1 MKESARELDM
11 TPAWIYTLIPAAI
24 AILGAIIAVN
34 VRPGPI
40 LVSAIQHFAAGVVFA
55 AAAGEIMPDVVHSG
69 ALVATLIGGFAGIGV
84 MLAIRQLERVIEG
97 PAGLLT
103 LVGVDILIDGL
114 VLGIA
119 FAAGAKA
126 GLLLTIALSVEVLFL
141 GLAVTTELS
150 QTVKSRVRIVLVIA
164 ALILLL
170 PLGALVATPIAGLPD
185 QYITAF
191 LSFGLI
197 ALLYLV
203 TEELLVE
210 AHETPDKP
218 WVAAMFFIGFLLLL
232 SLEEVMA

>member
-1 MKESARELDM
+1 M
-11 TPAWIYTLIPAAI
+11 
-24 AILGAIIAVN
+24 
-34 VRPGPI
+34 
-40 LVSAIQHFAAGVVFA
+40 
-55 AAAGEIMPDVVHSG
+55 
-69 ALVATLIGGFAGIGV
+69 
-84 MLAIRQLERVIEG
+84 
-97 PAGLLT
+97 
-103 LVGVDILIDGL
+103 
-114 VLGIA
+114 
-119 FAAGAKA
+119 
-126 GLLLTIALSVEVLFL
+126 
-141 GLAVTTELS
+141 
-150 QTVKSRVRIVLVIA
+150 RIVLVIA

-232 SLEEVMA
+232 SLEELMA

>member
-1 MKESARELDM
+1 M
-11 TPAWIYTLIPAAI
+11 TAAWVYTLIPAAV
-24 AILGAIIAVN
+24 AILGAIVAVN
-34 VRPGPI
+34 VRPGPT

-55 AAAGEIMPDVVHSG
+55 AAAGEIMPDVAHSG
-69 ALVATLIGGFAGIGV
+69 SPIATIVGGFAGIAV
-84 MLAIRQLERVIEG
+84 MLAIRQLERLIKG

-103 LVGVDILIDGL
+103 LVGVDIVIDGL

-150 QTVKSRVRIVLVIA
+150 ETVKSRMRIVLIIA
-164 ALILLL
+164 ALVVLL
-170 PLGALVATPIAGLPD
+170 PVGAFIATPVASLPAH
-185 QYITAF
+185 YITGF

-210 AHETPDKP
+210 AHETPDRP
-218 WVAAMFFIGFLLLL
+218 WVTAMFFVGFLLLL
-232 SLEEVMA
+232 SLEEVMG

>member
-1 MKESARELDM
+1 M

-84 MLAIRQLERVIEG
+84 MLAIRRLERVIEG

-185 QYITAF
+185 QYITGF

>member
-55 AAAGEIMPDVVHSG
+55 AAAGEIMPDVMHSG

-84 MLAIRQLERVIEG
+84 MLAIRRLERVIEG